1 MSGEVDR
8 IAPIEVNR
16 EWVSAKCE
24 YFVDTQL
31 WPPHRQIDSNGWLS
45 NFQDGEMGHAIHLL
59 NALMYYSDPLVN
71 DMLVASFQGLSIHI
85 GCARHP
91 LARAQA
97 IWRSFVDEVL
107 ITHISGEVPSTTDS
121 GHIFARKMR
130 DLLNLPE
137 DRVVDPPQALAAIL
151 EGRARR
157 VVFVDDFIGTGN
169 QFVATW
175 KRSYLFGA
183 NSTASFQLASRARH
197 VQVYLCPVIC
207 TEFALTNVLRPNCPG
222 LIINPAHVLP
232 SSYSAH
238 APDSIVWPA
247 RLKATSRAFL
257 KLTGV
262 RAGLPDT
269 DGHDVRDWQGF
280 NKLGLTLAF
289 SHGVP
294 DATLPI
300 YYWSQNGWK
309 PLIRQR

>member
-1 MSGEVDR
+1 MSGEPDR
-8 IAPIEVNR
+8 IAPVDVNR

-31 WPPHRQIDSNGWLS
+31 WPPHRQIDASGWLS
-45 NFQDGEMGHAIHLL
+45 NFHENELDHAVHLL
-59 NALMYYSDPLVN
+59 NALLYYSDALVN
-71 DMLVASFQGLSIHI
+71 EMLVAAFQGLSAYM
-85 GCARHP
+85 GCARQP

-97 IWRSFVDEVL
+97 MWRSFVDEVFV
-107 ITHISGEVPSTTDS
+107 THISGEVPSTTDS
-121 GHIFARKMR
+121 GHLFARKMR

-137 DRVVDPPQALAAIL
+137 DHVVDPPQALAAVL

-175 KRSYLFGA
+175 QRLYLFGL
-183 NSTASFQLASRARH
+183 NFTASFQLISQLRH
-197 VQVYLCPVIC
+197 VQIYLCPVIC

-222 LIINPAHVLP
+222 LILNPAHML
-232 SSYSAH
+232 SSAYGALS
-238 APDSIVWPA
+238 PDSVVWPA
-247 RLKATSRAFL
+247 RLKATSRDFL
-257 KLTGV
+257 KQTGE

-269 DGHDVRDWQGF
+269 DGRDVHDWQGF
-280 NKLGLTLAF
+280 HKLGLTLAF

-309 PLIRQR
+309 PLIRKR